1 MIANRSYDCV
11 VIGGG
16 PGGCTAAAI
25 VAEQGL
31 STLLIERDKVPRFHV
46 GESLMPESYFV
57 LERLGIVHEMD
68 RIGFTKKNG
77 VQFVSSSDKET
88 MPFIFRDHDDR
99 ESSDSW
105 HVKRKEFDQLLWE
118 TAFNRGATTVDETR
132 VLDIEIRKKSPHK
145 ITIKGTD
152 GKEQEI
158 VAKVIVDASGQS
170 AMIANRLG
178 IKEYYDD
185 LKKAAIWGYFEGAK
199 RAGGGKPEVT
209 CILHTKT
216 KEAWFW
222 YIPLADGTVS
232 VGLVG
237 DNDFVLKRQGP
248 PEKAFAEEIAN
259 CPGIERRLQDATQ
272 VGKFNVAKE
281 FSYCTTQQSGPG
293 WVLVGDAGGF
303 IDPIYSSGVYLA
315 LKSGVLAAEA
325 IADGFRRNDLSGET
339 LGKWTGR
346 YEEGVSLIRK
356 LVRAFYTNEFSF
368 GEFIKAYPDH
378 ASNLTDLLIG
388 RVFEG
393 NPGAIFEDMDPWIE
407 KIKAGEQPQ
416 PA

>member
-1 MIANRSYDCV
+1 M
-11 VIGGG
+11 
-16 PGGCTAAAI
+16 
-25 VAEQGL
+25 
-31 STLLIERDKVPRFHV
+31 
-46 GESLMPESYFV
+46 
-57 LERLGIVHEMD
+57 
-68 RIGFTKKNG
+68 
-77 VQFVSSSDKET
+77 
-88 MPFIFRDHDDR
+88 
-99 ESSDSW
+99 
-105 HVKRKEFDQLLWE
+105 
-118 TAFNRGATTVDETR
+118 
-132 VLDIEIRKKSPHK
+132 LDIEIRKKSPHK